1 MSHSDGGFLVCS
13 VVPTVQ
19 NSRPAQFSA
28 AQGQARA
35 GRCCPTSMR
44 RCSLLRPEH
53 VCAVLVIKVYIKVW
67 QFARPSIPVSRWLL
81 P

>member
-13 VVPTVQ
+13 AVPTVQ
-19 NSRPAQFSA
+19 NSRPAHFSA
-28 AQGQARA
+28 AQGQAQA

-44 RCSLLRPEH
+44 RCSLRPDC
-53 VCAVLVIKVYIKVW
+53 VCRIKVYIKVW
-67 QFARPSIPVSRWLL
+67 QFARPSIPVSIWLL